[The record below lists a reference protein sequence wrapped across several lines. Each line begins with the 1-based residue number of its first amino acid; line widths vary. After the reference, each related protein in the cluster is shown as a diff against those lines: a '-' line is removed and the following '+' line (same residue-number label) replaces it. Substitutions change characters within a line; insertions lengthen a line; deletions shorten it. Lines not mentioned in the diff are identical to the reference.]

1 MKKIFTFMVIAL
13 CAMAVV
19 SCKNSNNN
27 EAAAEE
33 VATEECCA
41 NCAEGECDGNCSE
54 SECANCDS
62 TACAAAAA
70 ADEVAAE

>member
-19 SCKNSNNN
+19 SCKNNGNNN

-33 VATEECCA
+33 VATEACA

-54 SECANCDS
+54 GECANCDS

-70 ADEVAAE
+70 DEVAAE

>member
-33 VATEECCA
+33 VATEACA
-41 NCAEGECDGNCSE
+41 NCAEG
-54 SECANCDS
+54 ECANCDS

-70 ADEVAAE
+70 DEVAAE